1 MNNHKLKPGNTG
13 QIEYPFI
20 CQNIPFVCHD
30 NPLGKPFIRN
40 NIPFIGFGSF
50 GFTLVELIITLTI
63 VGILSALAG
72 PAITTLIANQRLSGQ
87 ANDLLADLT
96 YSRSEAVK
104 RSSGFVTASGSTT
117 SGVSICKTAD
127 PNAATPSCNATVGA
141 AWTAG
146 RIVFLDNNADGVR
159 DANDQILRIRQELE
173 GGPSSG
179 NMLLGDGDAD
189 GTANKITFV
198 NTGATKL
205 PLGVVTEYQLVLCD
219 KRGDNYGLAVAIHP
233 LGRARV
239 VTRGKNADGTAITD
253 CP

>member
-1 MNNHKLKPGNTG
+1 MYSQKTKSGSARLDVS
-13 QIEYPFI
+13 PFI
-20 CQNIPFVCHD
+20 CHMIPFVCHG
-30 NPLGKPFIRN
+30 NPSDKPLIGKK
-40 NIPFIGFGSF
+40 IPIIGFGEF
-50 GFTLVELIITLTI
+50 GFTLVELIVTLTI

-72 PAITTLIANQRLSGQ
+72 PAITTLMANQRISSQ

-96 YSRSEAVK
+96 FARSEAVR
-104 RSSGFVTASGSTT
+104 RSSGFVTASGATT
-117 SGVSICKTAD
+117 SGVTICKTAD
-127 PNAATPSCNATVGA
+127 PNAATPSCNATTGT

-146 RIVFLDNNADGVR
+146 RIVFIDANADGDR
-159 DANDQILRIRQELE
+159 DAGDQILRIRQELE

-179 NMLLGDGDAD
+179 NMLLGDGDAN

-198 NTGATKL
+198 STGATTMA
-205 PLGVVTEYQLVLCD
+205 LGAEYQLVLCD